1 MRQILRLKRVIFV
14 VLICIIMT
22 VFQGCTSM
30 GIGACYN
37 MENKLFKIDD
47 DCMDENSK
55 TQNENRILD
64 YDEVKNKL
72 IRFHVIANSDTEE
85 DQNLKLK
92 VKNKVIDYL
101 YPYLNASQSLEESR
115 NIIKYKMDEVKKLA
129 EEVIKDN
136 NYSYGVKTELS
147 RENFP
152 EKSYGK
158 ITLPQG
164 NYEAFRIIIGTGQGK
179 NWWCVMFPPLCFV
192 DETKAEVEYDKT
204 EKKIN
209 SQKSDFDFS
218 INSNGENDKS
228 NSDEEKSG
236 KIDKEDNNKKQ
247 DDNKDSVEKQTTDKE
262 KLDKID
268 AEDKE
273 KVQIKFKLVELI
285 KKLFN

>member
-1 MRQILRLKRVIFV
+1 MRQIIRLKRVVFV
-14 VLICIIMT
+14 VLICVIMGM
-22 VFQGCTSM
+22 VQGCTSM
-30 GIGACYN
+30 GTDPWNNVGN
-37 MENKLFKIDD
+37 QLFNIDD
-47 DCMDENSK
+47 DRKDENLK

-92 VKNKVIDYL
+92 IKNKVIDYL

-115 NIIKYKMDEVKKLA
+115 NIIKDKMDEVKKLA

-147 RENFP
+147 HENFP

-192 DETKAEVEYDKT
+192 DEAKAEVEYDKT
-204 EKKIN
+204 EKRID
-209 SQKSDFDFS
+209 SQKDDFDFS
-218 INSNGENDKS
+218 INSNEEDDKS
-228 NSDEEKSG
+228 NRDEEKSK
-236 KIDKEDNNKKQ
+236 KIDKEDNKGN
-247 DDNKDSVEKQTTDKE
+247 VEKQTT
-262 KLDKID
+262 
-268 AEDKE
+268 DKE

-285 KKLFN
+285 KNLFN

>member
-1 MRQILRLKRVIFV
+1 MRRILRLKRVVFV

-22 VFQGCTSM
+22 VFQGCTS
-30 GIGACYN
+30 IGTGTYYN
-37 MENKLFKIDD
+37 IGNELFKIDD
-47 DCMDENSK
+47 DCRDENSK

-64 YDEVKNKL
+64 YDEIKNKL

-92 VKNKVIDYL
+92 VKDKVIDYL

-115 NIIKYKMDEVKKLA
+115 NIIKDKMDQVKKLA

-192 DETKAEVEYDKT
+192 DEAKAEVEYDKT
-204 EKKIN
+204 EKRID
-209 SQKSDFDFS
+209 SQKDALDFS
-218 INSNGENDKS
+218 INSNGEDHKS
-228 NSDEEKSG
+228 NSDEE

-247 DDNKDSVEKQTTDKE
+247 DHNKAIVEKQTTDKE
-262 KLDKID
+262 KSDKID

>member
-1 MRQILRLKRVIFV
+1 
-14 VLICIIMT
+14 
-22 VFQGCTSM
+22 
-30 GIGACYN
+30 
-37 MENKLFKIDD
+37 
-47 DCMDENSK
+47 MD
-55 TQNENRILD
+55 Q
-64 YDEVKNKL
+64 
-72 IRFHVIANSDTEE
+72 
-85 DQNLKLK
+85 
-92 VKNKVIDYL
+92 
-101 YPYLNASQSLEESR
+101 
-115 NIIKYKMDEVKKLA
+115 VKKLA
-129 EEVIKDN
+129 EEVIKDD

-192 DETKAEVEYDKT
+192 DEAKAEVEYDKT
-204 EKKIN
+204 EKRIN
-209 SQKSDFDFS
+209 SQKDAFDFS
-218 INSNGENDKS
+218 INSNGEDYKS
-228 NSDEEKSG
+228 NSDEE

-247 DDNKDSVEKQTTDKE
+247 DHNKAIVEKQTTDKE
-262 KLDKID
+262 KSDKID